1 MDPLKGQR
9 THFPK
14 RAELTHKWVV
24 VDAKDMI
31 LGRVSSKIATLLM
44 GKNKKNYQPGQL
56 VGDHVVVL
64 NAAHVKL
71 SGNKATEKEYIWHS
85 RYYGGMKTRPFLK
98 QMEVAPEK
106 ALLLTVKGMLPKTK
120 YGRKLLTRIRVFPE
134 AEHNLQGQ
142 QPVVVK

>member
-14 RAELTHKWVV
+14 RAELAHNWVL

-31 LGRVSSKIATLLM
+31 LGRVSTKIASLLM
-44 GKNKKNYQPGQL
+44 GKNKRNYQPGQL
-56 VGDHVVVL
+56 VGDHVVVI
-64 NAAHVKL
+64 NAAQVKL
-71 SGNKATEKEYIWHS
+71 SANKAARKEYVWHS

-98 QMEVAPEK
+98 QMELKPEK
-106 ALLLTVKGMLPKTK
+106 AVLLTVKGMLPKTK
-120 YGRKLLTRIRVFPE
+120 HGRKLLTRLRVFAG

-142 QPVVVK
+142 KPAEVK

>member
-14 RAELTHKWVV
+14 RAELTHNWVV

-31 LGRVSSKIATLLM
+31 LGRVSTKIATLLM
-44 GKNKKNYQPGQL
+44 GKHKKNFQPGQL
-56 VGDHVVVL
+56 VGDHVVVI
-64 NAAHVKL
+64 NASQVKL
-71 SGNKATEKEYIWHS
+71 SGNKAAQKEYIWHS

-98 QMEVAPEK
+98 QMAMKPEK
-106 ALLLTVKGMLPKTK
+106 AVLLAVKGMLPKTK
-120 YGRKLLTRIRVFPE
+120 YGRKLLTRMRVFPG

-142 QPVVVK
+142 QPAAVK

>member
-14 RAELTHKWVV
+14 RAELTHNWVL

-31 LGRVSSKIATLLM
+31 LGRVSSKIAALLL
-44 GKNKKNYQPGQL
+44 GKNKKNFQPGQL
-56 VGDHVVVL
+56 VGDHVVVI
-64 NAAHVKL
+64 NAAQVKL
-71 SGNKATEKEYIWHS
+71 SGNKASQKEYIWHS

-98 QMEVAPEK
+98 QMEMKPEK
-106 ALLLTVKGMLPKTK
+106 AVLLAVKGMLPKTK
-120 YGRKLLTRIRVFPE
+120 YGRKLLTRMRIFPG

-142 QPVVVK
+142 KPVLAK